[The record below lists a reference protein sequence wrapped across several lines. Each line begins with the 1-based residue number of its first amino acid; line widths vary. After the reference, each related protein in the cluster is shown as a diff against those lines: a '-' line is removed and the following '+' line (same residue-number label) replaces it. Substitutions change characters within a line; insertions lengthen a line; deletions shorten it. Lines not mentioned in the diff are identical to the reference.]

1 MLETQDVSSYYG
13 NSPVLQSVSVSAGVG
28 EFLAVLGRN
37 GVGKTTLLRTVM
49 GLTDRVT
56 GRILLNGYDITH
68 APTHERSLHGI
79 GYVPQGRGI
88 IPRFTVRENIVMGT
102 FARRDG
108 KREMPE
114 LAFELFPILREFLNR
129 MGGVLSGGQQ
139 QQLGH
144 RSGAC
149 RQPEHR
155 RCSTSRRKEF
165 SRIIVEQIEEAILR
179 LNLDHEHLTVFL
191 VEQNVEFARRAARR
205 FAIMEKGSIVAAGD
219 IGDLSDESGASPY
232 GCLKCCRARGR
243 AATPGLKQEPV
254 TKENARCCTA
264 ISRVAKTP
272 SA

>member
-1 MLETQDVSSYYG
+1 MLEAQDVSSYYG

-56 GRILLNGYDITH
+56 GRILLDGHDITH
-68 APTHERSLHGI
+68 APTHERSRHGI

-88 IPRFTVRENIVMGT
+88 IPRFTVRENILMGT

-139 QQLGH
+139 QQLAIARALAANPRIVLLDEPTEGI
-144 RSGAC
+144 
-149 RQPEHR
+149 QPN
-155 RCSTSRRKEF
+155 
-165 SRIIVEQIEEAILR
+165 IVEQIEQAIVR
-179 LNLDHEHLTVFL
+179 LNLDHGMTIIL
-191 VEQNVEFARRAARR
+191 VDQNVNFARRAAQR
-205 FAIMEKGSIVAAGD
+205 FVIMEKGQIAADGPVR
-219 IGDLSDESGASPY
+219 DLTDELVHRHMA
-232 GCLKCCRARGR
+232 
-243 AATPGLKQEPV
+243 V
-254 TKENARCCTA
+254 
-264 ISRVAKTP
+264 
-272 SA
+272 